1 MVRIFFLL
9 TSLYYST
16 IFTLFLAFLT
26 FKTLFKVTSY
36 SPKIIYQTM
45 IKHYPIPYI
54 VYFLILQFIGL
65 VHSALFYI
73 KYALI
78 LKLSMFQ
85 LSYSLIFLIINLL
98 TSIFFYMQFFKKWN
112 VMTAQELKNLSL
124 YTKKINNN
132 LSLNDCE
139 YDIKNKKYMYR
150 FVYFIVCFFTFNIL
164 APFYFADIYF
174 FFYLFSL

>member
-9 TSLYYST
+9 TTLYYST

-45 IKHYPIPYI
+45 IKHYPSHYI
-54 VYFLILQFIGL
+54 LYFLILQFIGL
-65 VHSALFYI
+65 IPSALFYI

-98 TSIFFYMQFFKKWN
+98 TSIFFYMQFFKK
-112 VMTAQELKNLSL
+112 
-124 YTKKINNN
+124 
-132 LSLNDCE
+132 
-139 YDIKNKKYMYR
+139 
-150 FVYFIVCFFTFNIL
+150 
-164 APFYFADIYF
+164 
-174 FFYLFSL
+174 